1 MTAGLGDGLAVGLGD
16 ELALG
21 PGDGLA
27 LGLAG
32 RLTLGLGKLPTA
44 FLTVLPHPAAK
55 HPAARI
61 AAGRTRLLL
70 KRGIAGPFACP
81 LFDRLVRRPSHLNG
95 PAVGTV
101 QASPAM
107 GELRDRRLPY
117 R

>member
-32 RLTLGLGKLPTA
+32 RLTLGLGKLPIA
-44 FLTVLPHPAAK
+44 FLTLLPHPAAM

-61 AAGRTRLLL
+61 AAERARP
-70 KRGIAGPFACP
+70 R
-81 LFDRLVRRPSHLNG
+81 VRRMPRPSARTF
-95 PAVGTV
+95 PARCLATTLH
-101 QASPAM
+101 Q
-107 GELRDRRLPY
+107 
-117 R
+117 